1 MIPKTATQL
10 KKANLTTQKHS
21 RIMLY
26 NIGRNVGHTE
36 TYQTEFPK
44 PKRQNILD
52 PINEPRPTEA
62 DRQMP
67 RGTAKNGGRNGVR
80 AKGEGRE
87 GKGRIM

>member
-10 KKANLTTQKHS
+10 EKANLTTQKHS

-44 PKRQNILD
+44 PKDKIF
-52 PINEPRPTEA
+52 
-62 DRQMP
+62 
-67 RGTAKNGGRNGVR
+67 
-80 AKGEGRE
+80 
-87 GKGRIM
+87 